1 MLLLNHKTDTYFTD
15 RWSVEGSVDLG
26 TTVRVQPVPKA
37 VHCSDFRENA
47 ETVSSA
53 GSFDPGSSRAAV
65 GRVDCLNTNNRFQLY
80 SYCIYDFSPTL
91 LFLKD
96 NLNLTF

>member
-1 MLLLNHKTDTYFTD
+1 VSTWALQYVC
-15 RWSVEGSVDLG
+15 S
-26 TTVRVQPVPKA
+26 PCPKLCI
-37 VHCSDFRENA
+37 VVIFVKNA
-47 ETVSSA
+47 ETVSSV